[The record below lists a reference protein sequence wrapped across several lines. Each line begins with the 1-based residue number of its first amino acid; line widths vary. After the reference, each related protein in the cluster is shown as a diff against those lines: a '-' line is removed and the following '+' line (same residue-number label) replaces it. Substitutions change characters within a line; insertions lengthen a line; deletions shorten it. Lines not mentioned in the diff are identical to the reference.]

1 VDGFRF
7 NGLATTRMA
16 CLLDNDLEA
25 LFLSAL
31 NATTSQQVVGET
43 LELRDRDG
51 KLRMRLEARYL
62 K

>member
-1 VDGFRF
+1 MRLGAMPAILV
-7 NGLATTRMA
+7 AA
-16 CLLDNDLEA
+16 A
-25 LFLSAL
+25 K
-31 NATTSQQVVGET
+31 VVGET

>member
-1 VDGFRF
+1 MRLG
-7 NGLATTRMA
+7 ATPA
-16 CLLDNDLEA
+16 ILVAAALDVTA
-25 LFLSAL
+25 
-31 NATTSQQVVGET
+31 SQRIVGET